1 MLPASAAAAYELVQA
16 SQALQAVQALQHLD
30 PNAAAASVTA
40 SFEAEIEPLTQ
51 DPTLLLTTMAQQP
64 QLTEAIHLQLPPL
77 EAHQGL
83 PYAYKEGL
91 QASPDLA
98 RTIQVC
104 NNFQSSFPF
113 FFSIYFLSPPI
124 RRNLVKNFDYKA
136 ET

>member
-1 MLPASAAAAYELVQA
+1 M
-16 SQALQAVQALQHLD
+16 QALQHLD

-98 RTIQVC
+98 RTIQV
-104 NNFQSSFPF
+104 NKFQNSFQYVSPF
-113 FFSIYFLSPPI
+113 IYFLSPPI
-124 RRNLVKNFDYKA
+124 LRSLVKNIDYKA
-136 ET
+136 KT

>member
-30 PNAAAASVTA
+30 PNSAAASVTA

-98 RTIQVC
+98 RTIQV
-104 NNFQSSFPF
+104 NNFQSTFQLFSPFISFHLLYEE
-113 FFSIYFLSPPI
+113 I
-124 RRNLVKNFDYKA
+124 
-136 ET
+136 

>member
-1 MLPASAAAAYELVQA
+1 M
-16 SQALQAVQALQHLD
+16 QAVQALQHLD
-30 PNAAAASVTA
+30 PTAAAAAAAAASVTA
-40 SFEAEIEPLTQ
+40 SGSEVEIEPLTQ

-98 RTIQVC
+98 RTIQVII
-104 NNFQSSFPF
+104 FKVVFDFFLHLFPF
-113 FFSIYFLSPPI
+113 TSYRVSQRKLFFL
-124 RRNLVKNFDYKA
+124 N
-136 ET
+136 

>member
-98 RTIQVC
+98 RTIQVMIFKVVF
-104 NNFQSSFPF
+104 NF
-113 FFSIYFLSPPI
+113 FFSIYFLSPTTGSV
-124 RRNLVKNFDYKA
+124 NANCFFLN
-136 ET
+136 